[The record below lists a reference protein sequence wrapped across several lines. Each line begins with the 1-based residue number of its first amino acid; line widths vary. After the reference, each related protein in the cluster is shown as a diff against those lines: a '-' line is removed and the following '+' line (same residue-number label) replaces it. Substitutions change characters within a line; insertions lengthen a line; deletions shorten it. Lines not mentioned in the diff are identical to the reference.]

1 MHDKLTATG
10 TVVGTPDYMSPEQVS
25 GDREIDGRSDIFSLG
40 CVLYELLSGDAAVRR
55 RDTAG
60 GDDAAPRGPAGTQTS
75 AGRARC
81 PSIMEAAVLRALA
94 RDPAE
99 RFGPAEEFAAA
110 LNGRTSNVVAK
121 DSHS

>member
-10 TVVGTPDYMSPEQVS
+10 TVVGTPDYMSPEQVN

-40 CVLYELLSGDAAVRR
+40 CVLYELLSGAPPFGGATPQVAMMRR
-55 RDTAG
+55 L
-60 GDDAAPRGPAGTQTS
+60 AAPPAPGL
-75 AGRARC
+75 R
-81 PSIMEAAVLRALA
+81 PVVPVPEHMEAAVLRALA

-99 RFGPAEEFAAA
+99 RFATADEFGAA
-110 LNGRTSNVVAK
+110 LGGRTSNVVAK